1 MSVTTGE
8 LIQLLQLIILAF
20 TAVIFISQFIFRFFL
35 NNDITNVIRSVGR
48 EQMMDQLMN
57 SVNLLFVS
65 IGLFMVGGSS
75 ISVYLV
81 LLGAPSPVNRFMQV
95 FEANLYIFGIA
106 VLAIIIVMAV
116 YIGGDYENPHTGVKG
131 LVTAT
136 VLTGGVSVM
145 VIIIYITLW
154 AATLTVEW
162 IFFIGALS
170 VAFAMFSLLFSAFTL
185 GEVLL
190 KVVEEVSENTEDR
203 SEPVEEIDK

>member
-1 MSVTTGE
+1 
-8 LIQLLQLIILAF
+8 
-20 TAVIFISQFIFRFFL
+20 
-35 NNDITNVIRSVGR
+35 
-48 EQMMDQLMN
+48 
-57 SVNLLFVS
+57 
-65 IGLFMVGGSS
+65 
-75 ISVYLV
+75 
-81 LLGAPSPVNRFMQV
+81 
-95 FEANLYIFGIA
+95 
-106 VLAIIIVMAV
+106 
-116 YIGGDYENPHTGVKG
+116 
-131 LVTAT
+131 
-136 VLTGGVSVM
+136 M

>member
-20 TAVIFISQFIFRFFL
+20 TAVIFISQFILRFFL

>member
-20 TAVIFISQFIFRFFL
+20 TAVIFISQFILRFFL

-136 VLTGGVSVM
+136 
-145 VIIIYITLW
+145 
-154 AATLTVEW
+154 
-162 IFFIGALS
+162 F
-170 VAFAMFSLLFSAFTL
+170 
-185 GEVLL
+185 
-190 KVVEEVSENTEDR
+190 
-203 SEPVEEIDK
+203 